1 MVCSMNEQHEKAPAT
16 ATPSPDPERERD
28 ANAARAEAAEDAEML
43 KELARIGMRVAALI
57 EANAQAKMAER
68 SACDLGR
75 VDQMLGRVART
86 VRQTMA
92 FKVKL
97 AEMRE
102 RPAALIE
109 KEARDRAADAEFLRR
124 RKAKLERA
132 VTETIEADAETGPSD
147 RENLL
152 RDFHERLLDPDI
164 EAMLASS
171 SIGELVASIC
181 DDLNIKPDRAVW
193 KKKGWYLTESWHTRL
208 PKPDPAAP
216 ERPKTRE
223 EIVIECKRI
232 AAEMDA
238 QMIRWLSGEDQEP
251 PDGPDDG

>member
-1 MVCSMNEQHEKAPAT
+1 MNMNRESESST
-16 ATPSPDPERERD
+16 SPDPERDRD
-28 ANAARAEAAEDAEML
+28 AKAALLEAAEDAEML

-57 EANAQAKMAER
+57 EANAQAKMAEHA
-68 SACDLGR
+68 ACDLGR

-92 FKVKL
+92 FKAKL
-97 AEMRE
+97 AEMRR
-102 RPAALIE
+102 RPAGLIE
-109 KEARDRAADAEFLRR
+109 KEAREREADAEFLRR

-132 VTETIEADAETGPSD
+132 LTETIEADGETGPSD

-152 RDFHERLLDPDI
+152 SDLHERLLDPDI

-181 DDLNIKPDRAVW
+181 DDLNIEPNRSVW

-216 ERPKTRE
+216 EKAKTRE
-223 EIVIECKRI
+223 EIVVETKRI
-232 AAEMDA
+232 AAEIDA
-238 QMIRWLSGEDQEP
+238 QMNRWLGGDDYKP
-251 PDGPDDG
+251 PDRPDDG

>member
-1 MVCSMNEQHEKAPAT
+1 MSEQRKKAQAT

-28 ANAARAEAAEDAEML
+28 ANAARVEAAEDAEVL
-43 KELARIGMRVAALI
+43 KELTRIGMSVAGLI
-57 EANAQAKMAER
+57 EANAQAKMAENP
-68 SACDLGR
+68 ACDLGR
-75 VDQMLGRVART
+75 VDQMIGRVSRS
-86 VRQTMA
+86 VRQTLA
-92 FKVKL
+92 FKAKL
-97 AEMRE
+97 AEMRQN
-102 RPAALIE
+102 AAATVE
-109 KEARDRAADAEFLRR
+109 KEARDREADAEFLRR

-181 DDLNIKPDRAVW
+181 DDLNIQPDRAVW

-216 ERPKTRE
+216 EKAKTRE
-223 EIVIECKRI
+223 EIVVETKRI
-232 AAEMDA
+232 AAEIDA
-238 QMIRWLSGEDQEP
+238 QMNRWLGGDDYKP
-251 PDGPDDG
+251 PDRPDDG